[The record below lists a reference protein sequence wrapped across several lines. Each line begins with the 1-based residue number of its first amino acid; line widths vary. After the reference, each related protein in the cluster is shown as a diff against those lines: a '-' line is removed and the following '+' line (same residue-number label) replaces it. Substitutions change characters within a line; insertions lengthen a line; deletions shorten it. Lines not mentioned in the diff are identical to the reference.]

1 MKCYCRSARPNS
13 PQCPPITTPLLTSNV
28 PKLVKSPSLCFLLP
42 AMILQS
48 WKMGTT
54 IQSMFFCTTRQVKI
68 SLVFRYASYLDF
80 LETRLC
86 SFFSDHFT
94 TLSASII
101 CKRICTRF
109 KISCICLY
117 LCLSLYLHF
126 NFSALRVVSVT
137 GMGAKSAGIHIFG
150 PNLLLT
156 TSGKPTPL

>member
-1 MKCYCRSARPNS
+1 MKCYCRSVRPNS

-54 IQSMFFCTTRQVKI
+54 IQSEFFLHYETGENFIGVSICMLFGLSRKRDFFRLFWSFYHSI
-68 SLVFRYASYLDF
+68 SLYYMQTNLV
-80 LETRLC
+80 
-86 SFFSDHFT
+86 
-94 TLSASII
+94 
-101 CKRICTRF
+101 
-109 KISCICLY
+109 KISCICSY

>member
-1 MKCYCRSARPNS
+1 MKCYCRSVRPNS

-54 IQSMFFCTTRQVKI
+54 IQSEFFLHYETGENFIGVSICMLFGLSRKRDFFRLFWSFYHSI
-68 SLVFRYASYLDF
+68 SLYDMQTNLV
-80 LETRLC
+80 
-86 SFFSDHFT
+86 
-94 TLSASII
+94 
-101 CKRICTRF
+101 
-109 KISCICLY
+109 KISCICSY

>member
-1 MKCYCRSARPNS
+1 MKCYCRSAGPNS

-48 WKMGTT
+48 WKMGPT
-54 IQSMFFCTTRQVKI
+54 IQSESFFLHYETGENFIGVSICMLFGLSRKRDFFRLFWSFYHSI
-68 SLVFRYASYLDF
+68 SLYYMQTNLV
-80 LETRLC
+80 
-86 SFFSDHFT
+86 
-94 TLSASII
+94 
-101 CKRICTRF
+101 
-109 KISCICLY
+109 KISCICSY

-137 GMGAKSAGIHIFG
+137 GMGAKSAWIHIFG

>member
-54 IQSMFFCTTRQVKI
+54 IQSVLFCTTRQVKI
-68 SLVFRYASYLDF
+68 
-80 LETRLC
+80 
-86 SFFSDHFT
+86 FT
-94 TLSASII
+94 VVSI
-101 CKRICTRF
+101 CKLFWLSRKRDIFRLFWSFYHSISLYDMQTNLV
-109 KISCICLY
+109 KISCICSY

-137 GMGAKSAGIHIFG
+137 GMGAKSAEIHIFG